1 MENKAHALMAGLF
14 TILLLIGAVFIGIW
28 LNRDRV
34 HWVPYLIATRMS
46 VPGLNPQASVRYRGL
61 DVGNVESLG
70 FDPKEAGKIL
80 IRIRVQPDTP
90 ITQSTYAT
98 LGYQGVTGIAYVD
111 LDDDGTSNV
120 SLPSTKTKVAPIE
133 MRPGILNQL
142 QTRGLAIL
150 AQTEEMAKRIND
162 MLEPENRK
170 AILSTFNNVSEAAN
184 EIKSLSKQMQPTL
197 AKLPALTGQ
206 AQQALN
212 SLSGLAQEA
221 KILSGNLNDI
231 SAQLKQPGGT
241 LDSLTASTAQFGAVA
256 SRLEFDLLP
265 LSTDVRTSMRNLNNT
280 LDNLN
285 RHPDSVLFGAP
296 PPVPGP
302 GESGFTAPNR

>member
-14 TILLLIGAVFIGIW
+14 TILLLVAAIFIGTW
-28 LNRDRV
+28 LNQDRV
-34 HWVPYLIATRMS
+34 EWVPYFISTKMS
-46 VPGLNPQASVRYRGL
+46 VPGLNPQAAVRYRGL
-61 DVGNVESLG
+61 DVGKVDSIG
-70 FDPKEAGKIL
+70 FDPKVSGQIL
-80 IRIRVQPDTP
+80 IRIRVQPETP

-111 LDDDGTSNV
+111 LDDDGTSTARV
-120 SLPSTKTKVAPIE
+120 PSNKTNVAPIE

-142 QTRGLAIL
+142 QSRGLAIL
-150 AQTEEMAKRIND
+150 AHTEEMAKRIND

-184 EIKSLSKQMQPTL
+184 DIRALSKQMQPTL
-197 AKLPALTGQ
+197 AKLPALTNQ
-206 AQQALN
+206 AQQALS

-231 SAQLKQPGGT
+231 TTQLKQPGGT
-241 LDSLTASTAQFGAVA
+241 LDSLTASTTQFGAVA
-256 SRLEFDLLP
+256 SQLEYDLLP
-265 LSTDVRTSMRNLNNT
+265 LSTDLRASMRNLNTT

-296 PPVPGP
+296 PAAPGP
-302 GESGFTAPNR
+302 GESGFTAPTR